1 VWWCLA
7 NVMLPEP
14 KMRKLGSRTYDCAF
28 IAYVCN
34 SSCYRLLIIKS
45 DVLYYNIIIESKNTI
60 FFEHV
65 SPLKNKKKLLHESS
79 ITSNKFVDDVQ
90 ELRRSKR
97 ARK

>member
-1 VWWCLA
+1 MA
-7 NVMLPEP
+7 NVILHEP

-65 SPLKNKKKLLHESS
+65 SPLKNKENYCMNLLLLLINSLMMCK
-79 ITSNKFVDDVQ
+79 N
-90 ELRRSKR
+90 
-97 ARK
+97 